1 MSDLGKSKP
10 QKLKKKKC
18 AFPECDVVFIGRG
31 KAKYCEEHRKAKYRK
46 ELYKKND
53 NEGEGIVTIEHEEC
67 FAKEITRE
75 CGLEGC
81 TTEYEIKLIPRLTEY
96 PNYCPKHRNQ
106 YQRERFLKEN
116 GS

>member
-1 MSDLGKSKP
+1 MSDHGKSKP

-18 AFPECDVVFIGRG
+18 VFPGCTVVFIGRG

-53 NEGEGIVTIEHEEC
+53 NDGEGIVTIEHDEC
-67 FAKEITRE
+67 YAKDSTRV
-75 CGLEGC
+75 CGLKGC
-81 TTEYEIKLIPRLTEY
+81 NEEYIVKLIPRVVDY

-116 GS
+116 DS